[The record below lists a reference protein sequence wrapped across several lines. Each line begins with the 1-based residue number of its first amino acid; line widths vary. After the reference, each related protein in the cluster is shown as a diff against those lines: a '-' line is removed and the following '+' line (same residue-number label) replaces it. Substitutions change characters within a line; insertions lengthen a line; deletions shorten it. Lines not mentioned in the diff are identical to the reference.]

1 MQDVIFED
9 SPVSFNKR
17 IFIMYFTIR
26 AVSVDNVPK
35 DDDRMF
41 SLKIRR
47 LEFPVF
53 VFTIYLDCLDRR
65 PSFFQNSFL
74 WSPFRSNE
82 FCISF
87 ACHLSDANDV
97 VESRTILPKAI

>member
-9 SPVSFNKR
+9 SPVSFNKQ

-26 AVSVDNVPK
+26 AVRVDNVRK
-35 DDDRMF
+35 DDDRVF

-53 VFTIYLDCLDRR
+53 VFTIYVISIASIVGLHIFKTRFYDRLFVR
-65 PSFFQNSFL
+65 M
-74 WSPFRSNE
+74 
-82 FCISF
+82 SF
-87 ACHLSDANDV
+87 ASLSRV
-97 VESRTILPKAI
+97 TCLTQMTS